1 VETDR
6 SHERSLRVTPT
17 SRQNCIRLPMRDERP
32 APWARVRHVTV
43 ETDRSHER
51 SLRPW
56 LLAAL
61 LTPAVIMLL
70 NTNNSSLAQ
79 TRSALSRGSLAQTR
93 AALSREQHGSAS
105 KVEEIHSAEAKGS
118 VQAVQ
123 ARNQAIAMHDIVAYS
138 ASSKVATGKM
148 VAHVQA
154 AAKHAAATHM
164 LEASGPEDSAL
175 KQEAERLVVGSKYKN
190 PDKILIKMFMESKCP
205 ACRQFSTTYVKQILE
220 TPGLRDVVDFEYVA
234 W

>member
-1 VETDR
+1 
-6 SHERSLRVTPT
+6 
-17 SRQNCIRLPMRDERP
+17 MGDERP

-43 ETDRSHER
+43 ETERSNDR

-56 LLAAL
+56 LLAVL

-70 NTNNSSLAQ
+70 NTANSSLAQ
-79 TRSALSRGSLAQTR
+79 THAALLRGSLAQTR
-93 AALSREQHGSAS
+93 SALSREQHGSAS
-105 KVEEIHSAEAKGS
+105 KVAEIHSAETKGL

-123 ARNQAIAMHDIVAYS
+123 ARSQAIAKHDIVAYS

-148 VAHVQA
+148 VVHVQA
-154 AAKHAAATHM
+154 AANHAAATHM

-175 KQEAERLVVGSKYKN
+175 KQDAERLVVVSKDKN